1 MKYIFSFLLCC
12 TVLAQQTVNNFAV
25 KTNLTVSG
33 SAYLNNPSLT
43 NGAIFASVP
52 SGFNQ
57 FPISG
62 RGISGGINRTI
73 KQYGYSVYQPSVTN
87 RFVLDTSTSPYQYN
101 HDSTLAYYDGKWYAL
116 WNANTSPNE
125 GDPGQINLQS
135 TSTDFVNWTTP
146 VDVFNNAS
154 TSSNPLSPPA
164 TVRQW
169 QPGLVNVGSEL
180 WCLWMNDNGTVG
192 TVAGWQIYFSR
203 LSSSSG
209 KWTNTLLNLNYT
221 EGGITF
227 YGFPTQNPIQLRSG
241 RVLAPLVWVATN
253 YVSPLPPILPGP
265 PSFWGQQKRS
275 GVIYTDDNGATWNV
289 GGATSIPNALYTS
302 WEPVVQQN
310 DDNTLRMYSRNLDY
324 ANYSRSQY
332 LATAVGY
339 ADGASFD
346 PLEFVSLETTS
357 SRLGNTFQYNDLN
370 GRQLYFLNDWNVG
383 SFPND
388 RYNGAMAFSRTGN
401 PDITPGIN
409 FSGSEEVVSYPQ
421 AVVTNN
427 SVYVIYS
434 QGLAPRNIKTAQ
446 ITSAPDPTNQYVLPR
461 SNDSI
466 ISQVQYIS
474 GPPAYFL
481 HSQFTSMFSV
491 TNTATWTATNA
502 SIGSWIYSSGFG
514 GAIFDCRNLA
524 TQKGFL
530 LQLDV
535 ATPKLSY
542 YLAPLVGTNITF
554 NTLTVP
560 TNQWCYV
567 GLTIDPAGAGATVY
581 VVDAAGTATSQTIAL
596 TTHNGFDGGLAYI
609 GRPAP
614 GSTVGYF
621 RGRIRHVL
629 AVNGVSATT
638 DNHRYWHGLDQ
649 VALGVGDWVGPE
661 VNPGSVFYDYNAG
674 AANAGSN
681 DAAWLAAWAATGS
694 TPRGAAFA
702 TTVGGKSAIALTG
715 TGSAGVELPPFGAQQ
730 QLVWSAKMFIT
741 NKTAGYDQ
749 ILLTIGGK
757 SGQINILSRTNAS
770 SLIEAYSAETQAY
783 YTLGSYVTNQWIPIN
798 VMFDRKEVFVSVN
811 GASAVRIPTQNS
823 TPTLFLGNGYLGT
836 RNLYLFDGMAFDMTS
851 MGVHVGDFGRI
862 ENPDRNPTPK
872 SVTIIDSTPTLG
884 FIDADA
890 ATTNTVRLS
899 TSTRF
904 NDYNGVVSQTTD
916 FITGVNT
923 TTGTAPGYK
932 GTSVGT
938 APTFL
943 GLKGNG
949 TSTNITP
956 TTSGQV
962 LASFY
967 GAGYGATNTEGTTS
981 GGLIVSAAESFGS
994 TNRGSTVS
1002 IQTTLIGTTVPATRF
1017 TVQDTGDITHQ
1028 ASAPIYNVIATNGN
1042 SGLRLN
1048 VTGGTTALVR
1058 FQTNGAT
1065 VGSIAGDGS
1074 ISFAKG
1080 TFTGDVTTSSN
1091 IFGKLATLTGD
1102 TNSITL
1108 NLSNNAPNI
1117 VAVATN
1123 GSSGLRLNVSGT
1135 TSFLLRLQTNNVTTH
1150 AFSENRSITA
1160 GNFIASVAGD
1170 GFQVKEGTN
1179 AKMGTAVLVAGTV
1192 TVSTTAV
1199 SATSR
1204 VFLTSNTDGGTP
1216 GWVRVSARVAGT
1228 SFTITSSSATDTS
1241 TIAWLIVDPAP

>member
-1 MKYIFSFLLCC
+1 
-12 TVLAQQTVNNFAV
+12 
-25 KTNLTVSG
+25 
-33 SAYLNNPSLT
+33 
-43 NGAIFASVP
+43 
-52 SGFNQ
+52 
-57 FPISG
+57 
-62 RGISGGINRTI
+62 
-73 KQYGYSVYQPSVTN
+73 
-87 RFVLDTSTSPYQYN
+87 
-101 HDSTLAYYDGKWYAL
+101 
-116 WNANTSPNE
+116 
-125 GDPGQINLQS
+125 
-135 TSTDFVNWTTP
+135 
-146 VDVFNNAS
+146 
-154 TSSNPLSPPA
+154 
-164 TVRQW
+164 
-169 QPGLVNVGSEL
+169 
-180 WCLWMNDNGTVG
+180 
-192 TVAGWQIYFSR
+192 
-203 LSSSSG
+203 
-209 KWTNTLLNLNYT
+209 
-221 EGGITF
+221 
-227 YGFPTQNPIQLRSG
+227 
-241 RVLAPLVWVATN
+241 
-253 YVSPLPPILPGP
+253 
-265 PSFWGQQKRS
+265 
-275 GVIYTDDNGATWNV
+275 
-289 GGATSIPNALYTS
+289 
-302 WEPVVQQN
+302 
-310 DDNTLRMYSRNLDY
+310 
-324 ANYSRSQY
+324 
-332 LATAVGY
+332 
-339 ADGASFD
+339 
-346 PLEFVSLETTS
+346 
-357 SRLGNTFQYNDLN
+357 
-370 GRQLYFLNDWNVG
+370 
-383 SFPND
+383 
-388 RYNGAMAFSRTGN
+388 
-401 PDITPGIN
+401 
-409 FSGSEEVVSYPQ
+409 
-421 AVVTNN
+421 
-427 SVYVIYS
+427 
-434 QGLAPRNIKTAQ
+434 
-446 ITSAPDPTNQYVLPR
+446 
-461 SNDSI
+461 
-466 ISQVQYIS
+466 
-474 GPPAYFL
+474 
-481 HSQFTSMFSV
+481 
-491 TNTATWTATNA
+491 
-502 SIGSWIYSSGFG
+502 
-514 GAIFDCRNLA
+514 
-524 TQKGFL
+524 
-530 LQLDV
+530 
-535 ATPKLSY
+535 
-542 YLAPLVGTNITF
+542 
-554 NTLTVP
+554 
-560 TNQWCYV
+560 
-567 GLTIDPAGAGATVY
+567 
-581 VVDAAGTATSQTIAL
+581 
-596 TTHNGFDGGLAYI
+596 
-609 GRPAP
+609 
-614 GSTVGYF
+614 
-621 RGRIRHVL
+621 
-629 AVNGVSATT
+629 
-638 DNHRYWHGLDQ
+638 
-649 VALGVGDWVGPE
+649 
-661 VNPGSVFYDYNAG
+661 
-674 AANAGSN
+674 
-681 DAAWLAAWAATGS
+681 
-694 TPRGAAFA
+694 
-702 TTVGGKSAIALTG
+702 
-715 TGSAGVELPPFGAQQ
+715 
-730 QLVWSAKMFIT
+730 MFIT